1 MHSSRVFIWIAV
13 LAPDSEQSAYEASA
27 QVQSRLSNVQEALV
41 QNMAIGVG
49 TTAFV
54 DIWEPTQILQ
64 DPNQPLD
71 DPCGRFRDYGI
82 REIYGAIWGA

>member
-13 LAPDSEQSAYEASA
+13 LAPDSEHSAYEASA
-27 QVQSRLSNVQEALV
+27 HVQSRLSNVQEALV
-41 QNMAIGVG
+41 HIYRAIGVG

-64 DPNQPLD
+64 DP
-71 DPCGRFRDYGI
+71 F
-82 REIYGAIWGA
+82 

>member
-1 MHSSRVFIWIAV
+1 MENALLQGVHMNCSIG
-13 LAPDSEQSAYEASA
+13 
-27 QVQSRLSNVQEALV
+27 SRLRAFCIRGVRARAVPVVPRAGGLGSDV
-41 QNMAIGVG
+41 AIGFG
-49 TTAFV
+49 TTTFL

-82 REIYGAIWGA
+82 REIYGAI